1 MLDWHTKACLF
12 YLFFQQNQP
21 ALSSLP
27 FLLPFWKKSALTG
40 QAESCAVSLVAHYRF
55 LSNTQNGFVVSDRG
69 SEDLPSVTASASLT
83 FDVQNT
89 AGKALENYST
99 SLRRWLS
106 GWCLGSR
113 VESSS
118 SFSHL
123 AVAIMCDHKPPQPR
137 LASWLLICST

>member
-1 MLDWHTKACLF
+1 MFILF
-12 YLFFQQNQP
+12 IFP
-21 ALSSLP
+21 AKPVCPVLAPFPSP
-27 FLLPFWKKSALTG
+27 FLEKISSYGSGRELRCLSCSPLPL
-40 QAESCAVSLVAHYRF
+40 

-123 AVAIMCDHKPPQPR
+123 AVAITCDHKPPRPR